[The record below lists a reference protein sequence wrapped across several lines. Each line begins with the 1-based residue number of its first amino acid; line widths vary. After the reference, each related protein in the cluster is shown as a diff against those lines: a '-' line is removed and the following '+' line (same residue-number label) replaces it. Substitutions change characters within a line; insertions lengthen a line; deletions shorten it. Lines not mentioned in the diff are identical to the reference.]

1 MNNVGYLS
9 ASKNNDE
16 CYTPH
21 YAVYPL
27 IKYIQPNKTVWCHL
41 MSRGVLL

>member
-1 MNNVGYLS
+1 MNNVGYLK

-21 YAVYPL
+21 YAVHPL
-27 IKYIQPNKTVWCHL
+27 INTI
-41 MSRGVLL
+41 